1 MINKIYQ
8 DFTNEKYDKD
18 RNYNKIMQRV
28 RSEGKNRK
36 FKFAGIPAIAVAL
49 VAICIITPT
58 MYAKI
63 KWNIEF
69 KEYQYRPVEEAKGG
83 LEEARES
90 GYAEV
95 IDMDYLTQEGIG
107 VKIDSMLITDDCFDV
122 NVSFKF
128 DDDITVDAKGFEY
141 GYAIYDENNNIYTVS
156 DRVLSNGKLAN
167 RTKFIYKELGL
178 KYNSFNYYELQFGD
192 SSSVGPIEINEA
204 ERVITS
210 QLTLRAKDTFPKSKK
225 IYIRIFDLGYR
236 MAYIDE
242 ENIKDSEIEIFDIS
256 NAEWIFEIDV
266 PEKFYTRKTVEL
278 KLKDDI
284 PDVEIEKIILT
295 ETGLV
300 VNVESKQVQENYFAI
315 MKDANNFRTKSDKV
329 CSIKDGEGQSYQM
342 EGSSVGDNKCE
353 FTFQA
358 SKKDLEKKLFISFVI
373 DGKTYTSEL
382 IEK

>member
-122 NVSFKF
+122 NMSFKF
-128 DDDITVDAKGFEY
+128 DNDITVDAKGFEY
-141 GYAIYDENNNIYTVS
+141 GYAIYDENNNIYTIS
-156 DRVLSNGKLAN
+156 DRVLSNGKLSN

>member
-141 GYAIYDENNNIYTVS
+141 GYAIYDENNNIYTIS
-156 DRVLSNGKLAN
+156 DRVLSNGKLSN

>member
-192 SSSVGPIEINEA
+192 SSSIGPIEINEA

-210 QLTLRAKDTFPKSKK
+210 QFTLRAKDAFPKSKK